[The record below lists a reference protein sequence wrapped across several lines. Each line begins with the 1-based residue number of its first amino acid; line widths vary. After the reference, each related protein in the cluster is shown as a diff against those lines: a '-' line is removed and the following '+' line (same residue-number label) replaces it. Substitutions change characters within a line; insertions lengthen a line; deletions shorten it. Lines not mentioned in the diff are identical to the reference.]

1 MYITEREQHLL
12 FDEYNTPIHVQRH
25 CNEVARVAGILAEEL
40 DRHGYHI
47 DVKLVY
53 GAALVHDVVRP
64 WDQHAI
70 EGRKDF
76 GKNQV
81 PEGSGIGAL
90 ST

>member
-25 CNEVARVAGILAEEL
+25 CNEVARVAGILAEAL

-53 GAALVHDVVRP
+53 GAALVHDVFALGINMPLR
-64 WDQHAI
+64 A
-70 EGRKDF
+70 GRF
-76 GKNQV
+76 WQ
-81 PEGSGIGAL
+81 ESGSRRKRNWCAG
-90 ST
+90 T